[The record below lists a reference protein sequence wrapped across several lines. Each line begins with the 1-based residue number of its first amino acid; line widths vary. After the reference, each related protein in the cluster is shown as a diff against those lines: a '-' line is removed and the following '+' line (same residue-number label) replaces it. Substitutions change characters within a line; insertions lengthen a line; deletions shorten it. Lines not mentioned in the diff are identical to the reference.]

1 MEAAKLAVTQTTETM
16 MPDPDHN
23 AEAPEADDAVEEE
36 SGAGYGNN
44 AGVQGDEDGAEE

>member
-1 MEAAKLAVTQTTETM
+1 

-44 AGVQGDEDGAEE
+44 AGVQGDDDGAKK

>member
-1 MEAAKLAVTQTTETM
+1 M

-23 AEAPEADDAVEEE
+23 ADTPETDDAVVEE

-44 AGVQGDEDGAEE
+44 AGAQGEDAGEKE